1 MRTTRS
7 SRSSRSSSTRSRR
20 LAAPAAVAAL
30 VLALSAC
37 GSDDDTA
44 GSATESSPSAS
55 ASESASPTPSGSAS
69 ESTSESAGETDTS
82 EPAEPAGPSIDISVE
97 GDQVTPNAETLE
109 VEVGQPLTLNI
120 SSDRAGELHVHAKP
134 EQYVDFEAGNT
145 ESELVIETP
154 GSVEIEEHESGAV
167 IALLTVR

>member
-7 SRSSRSSSTRSRR
+7 TRSSRSTRSPRSTR
-20 LAAPAAVAAL
+20 LAASAAVAAL

-37 GSDDDTA
+37 GSDD
-44 GSATESSPSAS
+44 GSATEADESSPSTSAS
-55 ASESASPTPSGSAS
+55 ASP
-69 ESTSESAGETDTS
+69 SESADTGETATTEPT
-82 EPAEPAGPSIDISVE
+82 EPAEPAGPSIDVSVE
-97 GDQVTPNAETLE
+97 GDTVTPNAETLE
-109 VEVGQPLTLNI
+109 VEAGEPLTLRI

-134 EQYVDFEAGNT
+134 EQYVDFEEGNT
-145 ESELVIETP
+145 ETELVIETP

>member
-7 SRSSRSSSTRSRR
+7 IRPTRTR
-20 LAAPAAVAAL
+20 LTATAAVAVL
-30 VLALSAC
+30 VVGLSAC
-37 GSDDDTA
+37 GSDDAAEPDA
-44 GSATESSPSAS
+44 GAATESAS
-55 ASESASPTPSGSAS
+55 AAPSTAAPSSEASRPD
-69 ESTSESAGETDTS
+69 ETATS
-82 EPAEPAGPSIDISVE
+82 EPAEPAGPSIDISVD
-97 GDQVTPNAETLE
+97 GDTVTPNAETLE
-109 VEVGQPLTLNI
+109 VEVGQPITLAI